1 MLQHEKGLFT
11 FRLFGPCWL
20 HTRAVGTGRVAGC
33 ICPPPDSSRSVNP
46 ISTMRGRFCPLQRY
60 YPGFS
65 DLPSALPTQSSPSP
79 SNVST
84 LSISH
89 IYFGMCVAYIAKGG
103 NAIHWTS
110 PLLSLLLH
118 AQGRRN
124 DLCSHCETICIEN
137 LYNSYKSQENMSSYF
152 GLIDGI
158 TNRFDKRAISS
169 GF

>member
-103 NAIHWTS
+103 NAIHWTG
-110 PLLSLLLH
+110 PLLSLLCCCIHRGVGMIYIVIVRQFALKP
-118 AQGRRN
+118 
-124 DLCSHCETICIEN
+124 CTIRVNPRKICRYILASLIE
-137 LYNSYKSQENMSSYF
+137 E
-152 GLIDGI
+152 
-158 TNRFDKRAISS
+158 
-169 GF
+169 